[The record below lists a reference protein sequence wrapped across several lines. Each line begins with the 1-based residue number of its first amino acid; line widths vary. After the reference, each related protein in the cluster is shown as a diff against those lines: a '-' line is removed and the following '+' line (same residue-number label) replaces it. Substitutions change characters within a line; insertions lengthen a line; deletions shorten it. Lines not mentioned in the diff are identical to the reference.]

1 MVPSMTPIR
10 GSRDETPDAAS
21 PSRDGSWLATSLS
34 LLATGA
40 LLALLVAAFP
50 RPDTAHAQSLVDPP
64 DASSFARQAASEAPL
79 GPPTCV
85 ASARQAAQIFPG
97 SQAIAI
103 SLTVSCDRAGSL
115 VAMPP
120 GGDPTGAELDADG
133 RFEGVL
139 QRAYLCSGVGAAVSA
154 VGAVVSAVVTDEGGH
169 RWQRDVPLT
178 GVLGAPDCDLLIRPG
193 VTELDWERRSIAI
206 ADAFAAD
213 ALGTASGSAA
223 DDSVLAQDHLS
234 VWHLDEESG
243 RWRAWGVGAPRL
255 FRTIAA
261 LEPGKRYL
269 IASATEFAWR
279 FPDPPLV
286 SAFEGAQIVSYY
298 GHPNVPAMGM
308 LGAGTPEEAADGVAE
323 LATRYDALNGDR
335 GVIPALHLITGVAQ
349 ALPGD
354 DGLYHSR
361 MENGQVREWVDLARE
376 REQLIFLDVQIG
388 LADPLGEVRALED
401 FLREPHVHL
410 AMDAEFATHGRG
422 KPGIVIGS
430 LTRPTIDEVQA
441 YLAGLVREERLP
453 PKLLVL
459 HQFVRYMLPDATEGY
474 TDHPEV
480 EVVIDMDGFGGPDA
494 KLSKYNL
501 FALSDYAER
510 SAIKLFFLWDAPL
523 ISPERLQALESPP
536 DLVIYQ

>member
-10 GSRDETPDAAS
+10 RSRDETSGAAS
-21 PSRDGSWLATSLS
+21 RSRAGSWLATSLS
-34 LLATGA
+34 LLAAGA
-40 LLALLVAAFP
+40 LLALVVAAFP
-50 RPDTAHAQSLVDPP
+50 RAGTAHAESLPTPP
-64 DASSFARQAASEAPL
+64 DAATLAGQAAPAPPA
-79 GPPTCV
+79 GPPSCI
-85 ASARQAAQIFPG
+85 ASARQAAQTLPG

-103 SLTVSCDRAGSL
+103 SLSVACDRAGSL
-115 VAMPP
+115 VATPP
-120 GGDPTGAELDADG
+120 GGDPAGAELDADG
-133 RFEGVL
+133 RFDGVL
-139 QRAYLCSGVGAAVSA
+139 GRAYICAGSGGA
-154 VGAVVSAVVTDEGGH
+154 VSAVVTDEGGQ
-169 RWQRDVPLT
+169 RWQRDLPLA

-193 VTELDWERRSIAI
+193 VTELDWERRPIAI

-213 ALGTASGSAA
+213 ALGAPSGSGAT
-223 DDSVLAQDHLS
+223 DSVRAEDHLS

-243 RWRAWGVGAPRL
+243 RWSAWGVGAPRL

-286 SAFEGAQIVSYY
+286 SAFEEAQVVSYY
-298 GHPNVPAMGM
+298 GHPGVRAMGV
-308 LGAGTPEEAADGVAE
+308 LGAGSPEQAADGVAE
-323 LATRYDALNGDR
+323 LAARYDALNGDR
-335 GVIPALHLITGVAQ
+335 DVIPALHLITGVAQ
-349 ALPGD
+349 ANPGS

-361 MENGQVREWVDLARE
+361 LSSDRVREWVDLARE
-376 REQLIFLDVQIG
+376 REQLIFLDIQIG
-388 LADPLGEVRALED
+388 LADPLGEVRALEE

-430 LTRPTIDEVQA
+430 LRRPAIDSVQA
-441 YLAGLVREERLP
+441 YLAGIVREERLP

-459 HQFVRYMLPDATEGY
+459 HQFVPYMLPDATDGY
-474 TDHPEV
+474 ADHPEV
-480 EVVIDMDGFGGPDA
+480 EVVIDMDGFGGPGA
-494 KLSKYNL
+494 KLSKYRW

-510 SAIKLFFLWDAPL
+510 SAIKLFFLWDTPL
-523 ISPERLQALESPP
+523 ISPEELQALESPP